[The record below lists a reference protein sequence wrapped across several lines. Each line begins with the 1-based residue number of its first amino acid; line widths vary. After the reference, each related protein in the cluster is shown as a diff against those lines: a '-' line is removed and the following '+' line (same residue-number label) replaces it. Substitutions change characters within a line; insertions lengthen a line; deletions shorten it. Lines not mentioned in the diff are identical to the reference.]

1 MNKSRNILLSIVLCF
16 VLLQVVKHYI
26 AQTSHVVGNSMS
38 PALMGRDAD
47 NSGDRILIEKIA
59 YRFRDPQRGEIVLI
73 NTKGLS
79 NPMLKENSHYV
90 RRIAGLPGE
99 KVNIGDEERQ
109 LGADEYLLI
118 GDNAK
123 TDIGT
128 RFIGPIGKNNIIG
141 RAVYI
146 YFPFGRLGKIK

>member
-1 MNKSRNILLSIVLCF
+1 MDPTIKMGDCF
-16 VLLQVVKHYI
+16 FV
-26 AQTSHVVGNSMS
+26 
-38 PALMGRDAD
+38 
-47 NSGDRILIEKIA
+47 EKIS
-59 YRFRDPQRGEIVLI
+59 YKFTKPQRGEIVLI

-90 RRIAGLPGE
+90 RRIAGLPGK

-109 LGADEYLLI
+109 LGDDEYLLI
-118 GDNAK
+118 GDNAE

-146 YFPFGRLGKIK
+146 YFPFDRLGKTK